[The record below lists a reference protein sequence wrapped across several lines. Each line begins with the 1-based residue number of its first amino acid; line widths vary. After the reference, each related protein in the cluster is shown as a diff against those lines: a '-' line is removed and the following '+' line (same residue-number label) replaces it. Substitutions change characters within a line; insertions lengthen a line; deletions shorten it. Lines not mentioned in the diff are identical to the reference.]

1 MRGTTSPCAP
11 RATRLRTRCPAA
23 DPPSGAAARGGSPR
37 GIARGRRAGFALIAA
52 LWLLVALSAVGLDA
66 ALRSKTR
73 RLAAANVLDQ
83 ARARAAA
90 EAGAEY
96 AASRLNAAMMERA
109 DELRAESSRNRR
121 TSLGNLF
128 RRSDPFE
135 DPWRDPSE
143 LVAPS
148 MQFGDAR
155 YELRV
160 YDLGASIDINQANE
174 QLLRQFFAQGMR
186 VDAARADRLALAI
199 LDWRDED
206 EIPRVNGAEREQ
218 YLRAGAPV
226 LPTNRPFAEIDELRH
241 VIGMTE
247 DLFLEVRPY
256 LRLTGTD
263 DINVNA
269 APEPVLLALPGM
281 TPGAA
286 TELLRRR
293 ESGELPRDEDDLLDM
308 LPAGPRQELDRNE
321 RAFERMTTYT
331 TNEVEIIVE
340 GWVEGSPIR
349 SRVRVILT
357 RSNTGGVVVWRK
369 VE

>member
-1 MRGTTSPCAP
+1 MSTMTAR
-11 RATRLRTRCPAA
+11 RT
-23 DPPSGAAARGGSPR
+23 
-37 GIARGRRAGFALIAA
+37 GFALIAA
-52 LWLLVALSAVGLDA
+52 LWLLIALSAVGLDA
-66 ALRSKTR
+66 AIRSKTR

-96 AASRLNAAMMERA
+96 AASRLNAAMMDRA
-109 DELRAESSRNRR
+109 DELRSQSGRNSR

-128 RRSDPFE
+128 RRADPLQ
-135 DPWRDPSE
+135 DPWREPME
-143 LVAPS
+143 LIQTS
-148 MQFGDAR
+148 MAFGDAR

-160 YDLGASIDINQANE
+160 YDLGASIDINQADE
-174 QLLRQFFAQGMR
+174 QLQRQFFAQGMR
-186 VDAARADRLALAI
+186 VDAARAERIAFAI
-199 LDWRDED
+199 MDWRDED
-206 EIPRVNGAEREQ
+206 EIPLVNGAEREQ

-241 VIGMTE
+241 VMGMTE
-247 DLFLEVRPY
+247 DLFLDVRPY

-269 APEPVLLALPGM
+269 APEAVLLALPGM
-281 TPGAA
+281 TPAAA

-293 ESGELPRDEDDLLDM
+293 DAGEFPEDEDDLMDM
-308 LPAGPRQELDRNE
+308 LPSGPRDELDRNE
-321 RAFERMTTYT
+321 NAFERVTTYT
-331 TNEVEIIVE
+331 TNEVEIISE

-349 SRVRVILT
+349 ARLRVILT
-357 RSNTGGVVVWRK
+357 RSNSGGVVVWRK